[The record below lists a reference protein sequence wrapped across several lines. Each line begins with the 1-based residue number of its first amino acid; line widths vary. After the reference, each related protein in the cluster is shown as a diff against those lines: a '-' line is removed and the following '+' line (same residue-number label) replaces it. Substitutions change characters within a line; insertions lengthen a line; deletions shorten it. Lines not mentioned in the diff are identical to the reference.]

1 MAGELTLTNANGMG
15 KRVYDKELKDVRPK
29 CAILQRRYPFVKKA
43 QIGESYQVGIQLRP
57 PNGFTYSGSSGTN
70 QTLKQPRPQHVKQA
84 TLTGYELNLVERPT
98 LKALSQAVEQ
108 GDAAFGNFFTEIGLG
123 MMLAH
128 GNRIEATM
136 LHGQRGYGTVESI
149 NDLGG
154 GVGEIFITAATFA
167 PGMFWAIGEQS
178 TWDSFTGTTKNNAT
192 AALVLTKIDAP
203 NRKLT
208 VTYGGTFSS
217 EVAAGDILFPEGAWD
232 GTTHADAPGLLKQAS
247 TTSGTT
253 PIGLD
258 ADTYNNA
265 KGNTY
270 TVSGE
275 FGYATIE
282 DAMSYLRDRGA
293 EGKLAVY
300 LSNRAFSRVA
310 IEVFPLLKLDEKS
323 AKRQIGSGAFEY
335 MSADVGAMEI
345 VNHPFMKWG
354 EFLVLPIDED
364 EVHRTGSSDISM
376 GVPGSDGKEL
386 FTLVSGTNT
395 VELQT
400 FSDQAPICKKP
411 NWSMLGTGITY

>member
-29 CAILQRRYPFVKKA
+29 CAIMQRRYPFVKRA
-43 QIGESYQVGIQLRP
+43 QIGEAYQVGIQLRP
-57 PNGFTYSGSSGTN
+57 PNGFTYSGSSGAN
-70 QTLKQPRPQHVKQA
+70 QTLKQPRAQHVKQA
-84 TLTGYELNLVERPT
+84 SLTGYELNLVERPT

-108 GDAAFGNFFTEIGLG
+108 GDAAFGNFFSEIGLG

-128 GNRIEATM
+128 GNRVEATM

-149 NDLGG
+149 NDLGSNS
-154 GVGEIFITAATFA
+154 GEIFITAATWA
-167 PGMFWAIGEQS
+167 PGMFWAIGESS
-178 TWDSFTGTTKNNAT
+178 TWDSMTGTTVNNAT
-192 AALVLTKIDAP
+192 GALVLNKIDAA

-208 VTYGGTFSS
+208 VTYAGTFSS
-217 EVAAGDILFPEGAWD
+217 EVAAGDILFPEGSHGA
-232 GTTHADAPGLLKQAS
+232 TPTDAPGLLKQAG

-270 TVSGE
+270 TVTGE

-310 IEVFPLLKLDEKS
+310 IELFPLLKLDEQK
-323 AKRQIGSGAFEY
+323 AKRQIGSGQFEY
-335 MSADVGAMEI
+335 LSADVGAMEI

-364 EVHRTGSSDISM
+364 ECHRTGSSDISM

-400 FSDQAPICKKP
+400 FSDQAPILKKP
-411 NWSMLGTGITY
+411 NWSMVGTGIVY